1 MAGVVQIPEPCHENW
16 QAMQPQANG
25 RFCDSCCKVVVDF
38 TNFSDQEIV
47 DYLQSKK
54 SERVCGRFKTEQVQ
68 QTPVPEIILLNNT
81 KQLWNLQRFAAALL
95 LAFGSILF
103 TACGDE
109 HEVGEIERT
118 PTDQLLTDTVKA
130 DTQTVLRKK
139 APECD
144 VITVEG
150 EVQGMIMGPP
160 PVYPDNDY
168 TVGIV
173 VEQVDPFIEE
183 MEKDSSVI
191 DVKKKNIFSRIGDR
205 LKLKR

>member
-38 TNFSDQEIV
+38 THFSDQEII

-54 SERVCGRFKTEQVQ
+54 SDRVCGRFKTEQVQ
-68 QTPVPEIILLNNT
+68 QTPVPEIILPNNRNH
-81 KQLWNLQRFAAALL
+81 LWNLQRFAAALL

-103 TACGDE
+103 TACGNE
-109 HEVGEIERT
+109 HEVGEIST
-118 PTDQLLTDTVKA
+118 PTDQLFTDTVKA

-150 EVQGMIMGPP
+150 EVQGMIIGPP
-160 PVYPDNDY
+160 PVYPDHDY

-173 VEQVDPFIEE
+173 VEEVEPFVEE
-183 MEKDSSVI
+183 NKH
-191 DVKKKNIFSRIGDR
+191 DR
-205 LKLKR
+205 TEEELRNKINFQKPR